1 MVDLTT
7 TDPGRAEIAGCPE
20 CGALQ
25 RVMPSGDAD
34 ILCYRCGTPVERAAG
49 RSAGAALACAV
60 AALLLLFP
68 ANLLPVLR
76 SRLLDAS
83 LEAHVFDGAIA
94 YWHDGWPLM
103 AAFVALFVVVIPF
116 ARSMMLVAVLGSLRL
131 GRHGRW
137 QGLLFRYAEDLR
149 PWSLPAVYVLAG
161 IVTYSRVAAQLAIE
175 ILIGGW
181 CFVFAALLLLVADAS
196 LDARRVWQEIRP
208 QGPVRHVSM
217 DCDACGLIVPTRMEG
232 ARCPRCGRRLYER
245 KPQSISRTAALTAA
259 ALALY
264 PAGILLPMTHTIQ
277 PGGLVERNVVDGVTE
292 LFAKGFWYFGAVLF
306 TASIA
311 IPVLKLVALGWL
323 MFRVKYPRAKGLVL
337 RTKVHRVL
345 ADINPWS
352 FTDPFIVALTMPLLS
367 YPGIADVSAGPG
379 ALPFALVVVLT
390 MLASRY
396 FDTRLMWDAAE
407 NTDA

>member
-7 TDPGRAEIAGCPE
+7 SGPFRAEIAACLE
-20 CGALQ
+20 CGAQQ
-25 RVMPSGDAD
+25 RVTATRDAD

-49 RSAGAALACAV
+49 RSADAALACAL

-76 SRLLDAS
+76 SHLLGAS

-94 YWHDGWPLM
+94 YWRDGWPLM
-103 AAFVALFVVVIPF
+103 ATFVALFVVVIPF
-116 ARSMMLVAVLGSLRL
+116 VRSMMLVAVLGSLRL
-131 GRHGRW
+131 GHHGRW
-137 QGLLFRYAEDLR
+137 QGFLFRYAEDLQ
-149 PWSLPAVYVLAG
+149 PWSVPAVYVLAG
-161 IVTYSRVAAQLAIE
+161 IVTYSRVAAQLNIE

-181 CFVFAALLLLVADAS
+181 CFVFAALLLLIADAS
-196 LDARRVWQEIRP
+196 LDTLRVWQEIRP
-208 QGPVRHVSM
+208 QGPVRQVSM
-217 DCDACGLIVPTRMEG
+217 DCDACGLIVPTSMEG
-232 ARCPRCGRRLYER
+232 ARCPRCGRQLHQR
-245 KPQSISRTAALTAA
+245 KPQSISRTGALTMAALV
-259 ALALY
+259 LY
-264 PAGILLPMTHTIQ
+264 PAGILLPMTHTMQ
-277 PGGLVERNVVDGVTE
+277 PGGLVERNVIDGVTE
-292 LFAKGFWYFGAVLF
+292 LFAKGFWYFGVVLF

-337 RTKVHRVL
+337 RTRIHRVL

-352 FTDPFIVALTMPLLS
+352 FTDPFIVALTIPLLS
-367 YPGIADVSAGPG
+367 YPGIADVNAGPG

-407 NTDA
+407 KTND

>member
-7 TDPGRAEIAGCPE
+7 TGPAGIAACPE
-20 CGALQ
+20 CGARQ
-25 RVMPSGDAD
+25 RVTAFGEADA
-34 ILCYRCGTPVERAAG
+34 LCYRCRTPVERAAG
-49 RSAGAALACAV
+49 RSTDAALACV
-60 AALLLLFP
+60 LAALLLLFP

-76 SRLLDAS
+76 SHLLGAS

-94 YWHDGWPLM
+94 YWRDDWPLM

-131 GRHGRW
+131 GHRGRW
-137 QGLLFRYAEDLR
+137 QGFLFRYAEDLQ
-149 PWSLPAVYVLAG
+149 PWSVPAVYVLAG
-161 IVTYSRVAAQLAIE
+161 LVTYARVAAQLNIE
-175 ILIGGW
+175 ILVGGW
-181 CFVFAALLLLVADAS
+181 CFLFAALLLLVGDAS
-196 LDARRVWQEIRP
+196 LDRRRIWQDIRP
-208 QGPVRHVSM
+208 QGRVQPASIN
-217 DCDACGLIVPTRMEG
+217 CDVCGLIVPAGGEG
-232 ARCPRCGRRLYER
+232 GGCPRCGRRVQRR
-245 KPQSISRTAALTAA
+245 KPQSISRTGALTAV

-264 PAGILLPMTHTIQ
+264 PAGILLPMTHTIR
-277 PGGLVERNVVDGVTE
+277 PGGFVERNVIDGVMD
-292 LFAKGFWYFGAVLF
+292 LFAKGFWYFGIVLF

-311 IPVLKLVALGWL
+311 IPVLKLLALGWL

-337 RTKVHRVL
+337 RTKIHRVL

-367 YPGIADVSAGPG
+367 YPGIADVNAGPG
-379 ALPFALVVVLT
+379 ATPFALVVVLT

-407 NTDA
+407 KTNE